1 MIKKTLS
8 ALFCTA
14 AVLCSAVTAFAAE
27 HGAKNFDSSGFNFL
41 SLLPL
46 IIFIAVVALIIYIV
60 VKIRKALHSAT
71 GRAAKNLLT
80 AVMNS
85 AADRRRNQPFGS
97 RNAVRPPSPAREQSF
112 TPRVSV
118 EDHTAEIAAAVR
130 EHDRDFLAETFLT
143 RASDVFLTLQHSW
156 SSGDLTPMRT
166 LESGELYSIH
176 ARQLQH
182 FLTRGQQN
190 VIENIKIDKRFLH
203 KYERAGSSEYL
214 TAYLEVRMSDYII
227 ERASGRLISGD
238 PSAVNTVKYLLTFM
252 RSAADAETS
261 GNIPTHC
268 PSCGA
273 VVENFVIGYR
283 CSYCGSEIQLPDDSS
298 DWLLVRLDV
307 VKKSTAVDNRGVVI
321 QKAR

>member
-8 ALFCTA
+8 ALFCSA

-27 HGAKNFDSSGFNFL
+27 HGAKTLDSSGFNIF

-46 IIFIAVVALIIYIV
+46 VIFIAVAALIIYII
-60 VKIRKALHSAT
+60 VKIRKALRSAT

-97 RNAVRPPSPAREQSF
+97 RSAVRPRTPSRERSF
-112 TPRVSV
+112 TPRTTV

-130 EHDRDFLAETFLT
+130 EHDKDFLAEVFLT

-176 ARQLQH
+176 ARQLLH
-182 FLTRGQQN
+182 FSTRGQQN
-190 VIENIKIDKRFLH
+190 VIENIKIEKRFLH
-203 KYERAGSSEYL
+203 KYERAAANEYL
-214 TAYLEVRMSDYII
+214 TAYLEVKMSDYVIA
-227 ERASGRLISGD
+227 RASNRLISGD
-238 PSAVNTVKYLLTFM
+238 TSAINTVRYLLTFM
-252 RSAADAETS
+252 RSAAEAETS

-321 QKAR
+321 QK